1 MSGEPARTVVFF
13 HAHPDDEA
21 IFTGGT
27 MALLAAAGW
36 RVVLVVATA
45 GEQGL
50 SSALVGPEVPLAVR
64 RTAETAQAAEYLGAQ
79 RIEFLGYHD
88 SGVDGPGDRP
98 VGAFADAPLAE
109 AAGRLAGILAEE
121 RAQALVGYD
130 ARGIYGHVDHVH
142 VHHV

>member
-1 MSGEPARTVVFF
+1 MPDGPPPDGPASGRSVVFF

-50 SSALVGPEVPLAVR
+50 TSAGVGPEVPLAVR

-88 SGVDGPGDRP
+88 SGVDG
-98 VGAFADAPLAE
+98 
-109 AAGRLAGILAEE
+109 
-121 RAQALVGYD
+121 
-130 ARGIYGHVDHVH
+130 
-142 VHHV
+142 

>member
-1 MSGEPARTVVFF
+1 MTEPGRTVVFF

-50 SSALVGPEVPLAVR
+50 TSAGVRPQVPPALRPAAQ
-64 RTAETAQAAEYLGAQ
+64 TAPAGQDPGGQ
-79 RIEFLGYHD
+79 RIEGLRHPDPG
-88 SGVDGPGDRP
+88 GRRPGPPPG
-98 VGAFADAPLAE
+98 
-109 AAGRLAGILAEE
+109 GRLPPC
-121 RAQALVGYD
+121 
-130 ARGIYGHVDHVH
+130 
-142 VHHV
+142 